1 MVFDSILTGRQSS
14 KKLIKEI
21 MQFVNQNIE
30 ILGRGLYS
38 PSLKDVAYLEDTQLI
53 FLIFHTFVCKIW
65 LDRWTSRKK
74 YFQITVWK
82 TRKINRASSSQA
94 ISFKLREY
102 NFVPNILMSS
112 QTL

>member
-65 LDRWTSRKK
+65 LSRNLKAIFSHCDPK
-74 YFQITVWK
+74 YIYWQHLTPFIWLIRYSVYLL
-82 TRKINRASSSQA
+82 AYVME
-94 ISFKLREY
+94 KL
-102 NFVPNILMSS
+102 
-112 QTL
+112 